1 MSLFSSDHSLEDQ
14 LEDNAFY
21 IGNERWAIC
30 PGQVFIT
37 KAILA
42 STQVLLKTP
51 LPELLTQEQFFS
63 PILSVPDGFLWVELQ
78 TTSVSLSLKLP
89 GHFATNHLLQS
100 LSTVCFRSLEQ
111 DNFVHIHNGRTL
123 KQQHWENWGYSL
135 EVWSMPE
142 RVRGCWDRA
151 VIWTGMKD
159 APIHCWTD
167 PGGYSRCLLFPRETK
182 KHTFLRTVDS
192 LSFSE
197 KSFLAHSIEKLEKL
211 SFEHSP
217 PPQQGLLK

>member
-63 PILSVPDGFLWVELQ
+63 PILSVPDGFL
-78 TTSVSLSLKLP
+78 
-89 GHFATNHLLQS
+89 
-100 LSTVCFRSLEQ
+100 
-111 DNFVHIHNGRTL
+111 
-123 KQQHWENWGYSL
+123 
-135 EVWSMPE
+135 
-142 RVRGCWDRA
+142 
-151 VIWTGMKD
+151 
-159 APIHCWTD
+159 
-167 PGGYSRCLLFPRETK
+167 
-182 KHTFLRTVDS
+182 
-192 LSFSE
+192 
-197 KSFLAHSIEKLEKL
+197 
-211 SFEHSP
+211 
-217 PPQQGLLK
+217 